1 MAEKITKFE
10 RHRIYDDILN
20 ECDKVDDIIYL
31 YKLQGAA
38 AMIGIISEFAKS
50 EHKEQK
56 EVHNL

>member
-1 MAEKITKFE
+1 MADKITKIE

-20 ECDKVDDIIYL
+20 ECDKVDDITYL

-38 AMIGIISEFAKS
+38 AVFGIMSEFAKS

-56 EVHNL
+56 EKGT

>member
-20 ECDKVDDIIYL
+20 ECDKVDDITYL
-31 YKLQGAA
+31 YKLQRAT
-38 AMIGIISEFAKS
+38 AMIGIMSEFAKS

-56 EVHNL
+56 ERGA